1 MRSAGS
7 WISCSSTS
15 WRDEFFAGGPAARQP
30 AFRSSKPKSKPKLK
44 PKLKAKPKP
53 KPKQRLP
60 DTLGGGGCGW
70 AGSSAS
76 GHVPAS
82 AVRFSADP
90 PLLVDANLGWQQ
102 LLTLLFFL
110 TLNFALVPRAQE
122 TVRSRSKA
130 AGRTVRRMDAP
141 TEPTGTYLRRV
152 LPVALLRLYAREG
165 RRREQRCNP
174 TSHTAHRSW
183 HPCPAPVQS

>member
-15 WRDEFFAGGPAARQP
+15 SPGEGVAGGPAARQP
-30 AFRSSKPKSKPKLK
+30 AFRSSKPKSKP
-44 PKLKAKPKP
+44 KPKP

-70 AGSSAS
+70 AGASAS

-102 LLTLLFFL
+102 LLTLPFFL

-130 AGRTVRRMDAP
+130 AGRTRRKYVPVGSVGASMRL
-141 TEPTGTYLRRV
+141 TV
-152 LPVALLRLYAREG
+152 LPAALLRLYAREG

>member
-1 MRSAGS
+1 MRSGAS

-15 WRDEFFAGGPAARQP
+15 SPGEGVAGGPAARRP
-30 AFRSSKPKSKPKLK
+30 AFRSS
-44 PKLKAKPKP
+44 KP

-70 AGSSAS
+70 AGPSAS

-82 AVRFSADP
+82 AVRFSAGP
-90 PLLVDANLGWQQ
+90 PLLVDANLGWHW
-102 LLTLLFFL
+102 LLIPLLLL
-110 TLNFALVPRAQE
+110 TLNFALVLRAQE
-122 TVRSRSKA
+122 TVGSRSKA
-130 AGRTVRRMDAP
+130 AGRTVMRMDAP
-141 TEPTGTYLRRV
+141 TKPTGTYLRRV
-152 LPVALLRLYAREG
+152 QPVALLRLYARKK